1 MAVFFE
7 SDTQAASTGN
17 RRDNR
22 DPNRDISRDALRLFP
37 SRLGM
42 TIADTVDTVDTTA
55 EECAELETSQSGG
68 HQTGGN
74 VDAHHER
81 RRGMRVRQSRTVK
94 IFEPIAGRYVG
105 GRTIDL
111 SSQGL
116 RVELPARAG
125 LRQGEIVKVHVGTA
139 SGTGAVASRR
149 PMVTARVVWLTAKKN
164 TLRPTL
170 VAGLEFECDIDSK
183 IQVA

>member
-7 SDTQAASTGN
+7 SDTQSANNSN
-17 RRDNR
+17 RSDNR
-22 DPNRDISRDALRLFP
+22 DLNRHISRDALRLFP
-37 SRLGM
+37 SRM
-42 TIADTVDTVDTTA
+42 DVTVDDSTA
-55 EECAELETSQSGG
+55 ANADVETSQSGG
-68 HQTGGN
+68 H
-74 VDAHHER
+74 VDVHHER

-116 RVELPARAG
+116 RVEMPARAG
-125 LRQGEIVKVHVGTA
+125 LRQGEIIKVHVGTA
-139 SGTGAVASRR
+139 SGTGAVANRR
-149 PMVTARVVWLTAKKN
+149 PMIPARVVWITAKKN

-170 VAGLEFECDIDSK
+170 VAGLEFEADIDSK